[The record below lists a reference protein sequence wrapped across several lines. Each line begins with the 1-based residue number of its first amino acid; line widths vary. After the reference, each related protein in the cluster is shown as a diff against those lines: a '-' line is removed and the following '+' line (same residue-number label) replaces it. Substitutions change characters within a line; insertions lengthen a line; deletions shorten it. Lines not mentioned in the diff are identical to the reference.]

1 MRVTRRENSEFPTL
15 DVAGALVGRH
25 WLSFVGELRAV
36 IAEGAETIGV
46 DLSRVTRMGQAEAQF
61 LMDMR
66 NRMARH
72 HRVLTL
78 VGLSPASINAIAHA
92 RVARL

>member
-1 MRVTRRENSEFPTL
+1 MRVTRRDHSGYPTL

-36 IAEGAETIGV
+36 IAEGTDSIGV
-46 DLSRVTRMGQAEAQF
+46 DLSKVTRMGQAEAQF

-66 NRMARH
+66 DRMARH

-78 VGLSPASINAIAHA
+78 VGLSPASINAISHA
-92 RVARL
+92 CVARF